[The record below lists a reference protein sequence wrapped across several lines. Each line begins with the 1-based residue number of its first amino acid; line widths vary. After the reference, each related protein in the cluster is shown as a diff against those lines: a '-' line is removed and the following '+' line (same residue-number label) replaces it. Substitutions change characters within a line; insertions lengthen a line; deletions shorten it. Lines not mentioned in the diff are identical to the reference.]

1 MRFLYVELQKFSRI
15 YCVEDEANLNL
26 ARLAENIYIEADM
39 PLSERDVSSNGLT
52 ESEVP

>member
-1 MRFLYVELQKFSRI
+1 MELLILSRI
-15 YCVEDEANLNL
+15 YRVEDEANLNL

-39 PLSERDVSSNGLT
+39 PLSERDVSGNGLT